1 MLQNTLILIRYKDW
15 LKNLIIIIPIIF
27 SNNLKNYELYP
38 NIIICF
44 VVFCLASSIIY
55 IINDIKDIKDDKSHS
70 EKIHYKPI
78 ANGSISVKFA
88 YLFILIL
95 IFFLTIVIYY
105 FLSVIIYHII
115 FYLILNLLYIFKIKE
130 VSYIDI
136 LLISLGYIIRI
147 DAGSI
152 IIDVD
157 STLLILLCTFII
169 SIFFLS
175 LKRLCEINYIQLNNI
190 HLITRKSLNGYSKNI
205 LKNISIS
212 CIFILTFLIFIY
224 IYLINFNLLFIS
236 PFFII
241 FLIRYNYLCYKGT
254 HGERPISFVLGDKYL
269 FGLILLSAFLSIY
282 IFI

>member
-1 MLQNTLILIRYKDW
+1 MLQNTLILMRYKDW
-15 LKNLIIIIPIIF
+15 LKNIIIIIPIIF

-44 VVFCLASSIIY
+44 IIFCLASSIIY
-55 IINDIKDIKDDKSHS
+55 IINDIKDTKEDKHHS

-78 ANGSISVKFA
+78 ANGSISAKFA
-88 YLFILIL
+88 YLYILIL
-95 IFFLTIVIYY
+95 IFFL
-105 FLSVIIYHII
+105 IILVFNFQSIILYHII

-136 LLISLGYIIRI
+136 LLISFGYILRI

-157 STLLILLCTFII
+157 STLLILLCTFIL

-175 LKRLCEINYIQLNNI
+175 LKRLCEINYIQLNDI
-190 HLITRKSLNGYSKNI
+190 HLNTRKSLNGYSKDI

-212 CIFILTFLIFIY
+212 CIFILTLLISIY
-224 IYLINFNLLFIS
+224 IYLINFNLIFTS

-254 HGERPISFVLGDKYL
+254 NGERPISFVLGDRYL
-269 FGLILLSAFLSIY
+269 FGLILLSVSLSIY